1 MTLFRQQAVDH
12 FLRSSDGAVLQV
24 GRLPYRNFC
33 LFIVFF
39 LLCLL
44 AFLRWGRYAQT
55 EVVTGVLIPAGGYT
69 KVFSGFGGTAEVLH
83 VLEGD
88 RVRRGDVLLTLR
100 RAHSACLEPVQ
111 AGGQRACYRDVNE
124 GRIEQIARLIG
135 LQRQRIAAQEQL
147 HRQEVQALDTAIDHA
162 QRQIRLAQA
171 QRTQQNR
178 DIALLQRQWSDQQ
191 ALLSDAHVSRA
202 VFDEKERELLSS
214 RLRLS
219 VIDKEIAE
227 LGAPGRAT

>member
-1 MTLFRQQAVDH
+1 MTLFRQQDVDH

-44 AFLRWGRYAQT
+44 AFLRWGRYVQT
-55 EVVTGVLIPAGGYT
+55 EVVTGGAD
-69 KVFSGFGGTAEVLH
+69 SG
-83 VLEGD
+83 
-88 RVRRGDVLLTLR
+88 RGLF
-100 RAHSACLEPVQ
+100 
-111 AGGQRACYRDVNE
+111 
-124 GRIEQIARLIG
+124 ARLIG

-147 HRQEVQALDTAIDHA
+147 HRQEVQVLDTAIDHA

-178 DIALLQRQWSDQQ
+178 LA
-191 ALLSDAHVSRA
+191 AKA
-202 VFDEKERELLSS
+202 VVGSTDP
-214 RLRLS
+214 
-219 VIDKEIAE
+219 AE
-227 LGAPGRAT
+227 

>member
-33 LFIVFF
+33 LFIIFF

-55 EVVTGVLIPAGGYT
+55 EVVTGVLIPAGG
-69 KVFSGFGGTAEVLH
+69 
-83 VLEGD
+83 
-88 RVRRGDVLLTLR
+88 
-100 RAHSACLEPVQ
+100 
-111 AGGQRACYRDVNE
+111 QRACYSDVNE

-147 HRQEVQALDTAIDHA
+147 HRQEVQALNTAIDHA

-171 QRTQQNR
+171 QRAQQNR

-191 ALLSDAHVSRA
+191 ALLSEAHVSRA
-202 VFDEKERELLSS
+202 VFDDKERELLSS
-214 RLRLS
+214 RLQKCTTKPRT
-219 VIDKEIAE
+219 
-227 LGAPGRAT
+227 LGQHSPRGRSAHCPIIVQ

>member
-1 MTLFRQQAVDH
+1 M
-12 FLRSSDGAVLQV
+12 
-24 GRLPYRNFC
+24 
-33 LFIVFF
+33 
-39 LLCLL
+39 
-44 AFLRWGRYAQT
+44 
-55 EVVTGVLIPAGGYT
+55 
-69 KVFSGFGGTAEVLH
+69 AETLH

-100 RAHSACLEPVQ
+100 RAHSACLEPVH

-178 DIALLQRQWSDQQ
+178 DIVLLQRQWSDQQ

-202 VFDEKERELLSS
+202 VFDEKESALLSS
-214 RLRLS
+214 RLQECTTKPPTFR
-219 VIDKEIAE
+219 V
-227 LGAPGRAT
+227 T

>member
-1 MTLFRQQAVDH
+1 MSLFRQQAVDH
-12 FLRSSDGAVLQV
+12 F
-24 GRLPYRNFC
+24 P
-33 LFIVFF
+33 
-39 LLCLL
+39 
-44 AFLRWGRYAQT
+44 
-55 EVVTGVLIPAGGYT
+55 GGYT

-88 RVRRGDVLLTLR
+88 RVRQGDVLLTLR

-178 DIALLQRQWSDQQ
+178 LTAK
-191 ALLSDAHVSRA
+191 A
-202 VFDEKERELLSS
+202 VVGSTDP
-214 RLRLS
+214 
-219 VIDKEIAE
+219 AE
-227 LGAPGRAT
+227 

>member
-55 EVVTGVLIPAGGYT
+55 EVVRGVLMPARGYT
-69 KVFSGFGGTAEVLH
+69 KVFSGSGGMAETLH

-88 RVRRGDVLLTLR
+88 R
-100 RAHSACLEPVQ
+100 
-111 AGGQRACYRDVNE
+111 
-124 GRIEQIARLIG
+124 
-135 LQRQRIAAQEQL
+135 
-147 HRQEVQALDTAIDHA
+147 
-162 QRQIRLAQA
+162 
-171 QRTQQNR
+171 
-178 DIALLQRQWSDQQ
+178 
-191 ALLSDAHVSRA
+191 
-202 VFDEKERELLSS
+202 
-214 RLRLS
+214 
-219 VIDKEIAE
+219 
-227 LGAPGRAT
+227 GAPGRCVVDPAE